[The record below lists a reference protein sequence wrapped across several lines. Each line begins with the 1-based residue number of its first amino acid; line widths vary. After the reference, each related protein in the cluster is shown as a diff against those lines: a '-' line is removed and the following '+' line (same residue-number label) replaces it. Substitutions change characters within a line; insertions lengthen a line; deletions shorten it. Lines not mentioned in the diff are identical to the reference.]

1 MKALSLC
8 ELNTRVASTI
18 NETFD
23 RPYWITAELSDVR
36 TAGNGHCYI
45 EFIDKSEKTGTVTA
59 RARGTIWAQRWFLLR
74 EDFEGQTR
82 QRFAAGIR
90 VLAEVQVTMHA
101 VYGYTLDVLDIDPSY
116 TMGEMARQRA
126 EIIRQLTADGILDMN
141 KELEIP
147 LLPQRIAVISAS
159 NAAGYG
165 DFRHQL
171 AHNDRGFAFY
181 TRLFPAAM
189 QGEKTESSIIA
200 ALDRIY
206 QVQDLFDVVVIIR
219 GGGATA
225 DLASF
230 DSYAI
235 AANCAQFPL
244 PIIVGIGHERDNTV
258 LDMVAH
264 TSVKTPTAVAAL
276 LIDRM
281 KTQADR
287 IDRLRSTLTST
298 LERMLREE
306 NLRLDMFARNIP
318 QWVETRRRQHQ
329 LRLQQIVLQLRQ
341 SHLLLKRQLDRLE
354 FFRQQLTAST
364 THRLEE
370 RRQQLQW
377 INQRI
382 EIARPENILRRGFS
396 ITRINGRA
404 VTSDTE
410 IKEGDRVVTQVA
422 RGSFSSVVKKE

>member
-1 MKALSLC
+1 MKTLSLC
-8 ELNTRVASTI
+8 ELNTKVASTI

-59 RARGTIWAQRWFLLR
+59 RARGTVWVQRWYLLR
-74 EDFEGQTR
+74 EDFERQTG

-90 VLAEVQVTMHA
+90 VLAEVQVSMHA

-116 TMGEMARQRA
+116 TIGEMTRQRA
-126 EIIRQLTADGILDMN
+126 EIIRRLTADGILDMN
-141 KELEIP
+141 KELEMP

-171 AHNDRGFAFY
+171 AHNDRGFIFY
-181 TRLFPAAM
+181 THLFPAAM

-206 QVQDLFDVVVIIR
+206 RVQDLFDVVVIIR

-244 PIIVGIGHERDNTV
+244 PVIVGIGHERDSTV

-281 KTQADR
+281 KLQADR
-287 IDRLRSTLTST
+287 IDRLRSTLVTA
-298 LERMLREE
+298 LERTLREE
-306 NLRLDMFARNIP
+306 NNRLDMFARSIP
-318 QWVETRRRQHQ
+318 QWVETRKRQHR
-329 LRLQQIVLQLRQ
+329 LRLQQIVLHLRE

-354 FFRQQLTAST
+354 FLRQQFTSGA
-364 THRLEE
+364 THQLEQ
-370 RRQQLQW
+370 RWQQLQW
-377 INQRI
+377 IERRI

-404 VTSDTE
+404 VTSAAE

-422 RGSFSSVVKKE
+422 QGSFASVVKKE

>member
-1 MKALSLC
+1 MKPLSLS
-8 ELNTRVASTI
+8 ELNDKVVATI
-18 NETFD
+18 HAAFD
-23 RPYWITAELSDVR
+23 HPYWITAELSDVR

-45 EFIDKSEKTGTVTA
+45 EFIDKNPRTGTVTA

-74 EDFEGQTR
+74 EDFERQTG
-82 QRFAAGIR
+82 QRFAAGIK
-90 VLAEVQVTMHA
+90 VLVQVEVSMHS
-101 VYGYTLDVLDIDPSY
+101 VYGYTLDVLDLDPSY
-116 TMGEMARQRA
+116 TIGEMALQRA
-126 EIIRQLTADGILDMN
+126 AIIRQLAAEGILDMN
-141 KELEIP
+141 KELEMP
-147 LLPQRIAVISAS
+147 LLPQRIAVISAAG
-159 NAAGYG
+159 AAGYG

-171 AHNDRGFAFY
+171 AHNDPGFAFY

-206 QVQDLFDVVVIIR
+206 RVHEYFDVVVIIR

-244 PIIVGIGHERDNTV
+244 PVIVGIGHERDSTV

-276 LIDRM
+276 LVDRM
-281 KTQADR
+281 KQQAAR
-287 IDRLRSTLTST
+287 LDRLGTVFVTTLQG
-298 LERMLREE
+298 RLRQETT
-306 NLRLDMFARNIP
+306 RLDMMAACLP
-318 QWVETRRRQHQ
+318 QWVETRKRQHR

-341 SHLLLKRQLDRLE
+341 AHLLLKRQSDRIEFIKDRITTAAARQLE
-354 FFRQQLTAST
+354 
-364 THRLEE
+364 H
-370 RRQQLQW
+370 RRQQLLW
-377 INQRI
+377 LEQRI
-382 EIARPENILRRGFS
+382 EISRPENILRRGFS
-396 ITRINGRA
+396 ITRIDGRA
-404 VTSDTE
+404 VTSATD

-422 RGSFSSVVKKE
+422 EGSFSSVVQKG

>member
-1 MKALSLC
+1 MKTLSLC
-8 ELNTRVASTI
+8 ELNNKVVSTI
-18 NETFD
+18 NSTFD

-45 EFIDKSEKTGTVTA
+45 EFIDKSEKTGAVTA
-59 RARGTIWAQRWFLLR
+59 RARGTIWAQRWLLLR
-74 EDFEGQTR
+74 TDFERLTG
-82 QRFAAGIR
+82 QRFTAGIK
-90 VLAEVQVTMHA
+90 VLVEVQVSMHA

-126 EIIRQLTADGILDMN
+126 DILRQLTAEGILYMN

-165 DFRHQL
+165 DFCHQL
-171 AHNDRGFAFY
+171 AHNEHGFAFY
-181 TRLFPAAM
+181 THLFPAVM
-189 QGEKTESSIIA
+189 QGEKTESSIISS
-200 ALDRIY
+200 LEKIY
-206 QVQDLFDVVVIIR
+206 RVQEYFDVVVIIR

-235 AANCAQFPL
+235 AAHCAQFPL
-244 PIIVGIGHERDNTV
+244 PVIVGIGHERDSTV
-258 LDMVAH
+258 LDVVAH

-281 KTQADR
+281 KEQAR
-287 IDRLRSTLTST
+287 RLDQLRTALVTTLQGI
-298 LERMLREE
+298 LRQETT
-306 NLRLDMFARNIP
+306 RLDMIAANLP
-318 QWVETRRRQHQ
+318 QWVENRRRQHR
-329 LRLQQIVLQLRQ
+329 LRLQQAVLRLRQ
-341 SHLLLKRQLDRLE
+341 SGLLLKRQLDRLDFLQE
-354 FFRQQLTAST
+354 RIATAATQQLE
-364 THRLEE
+364 H

-377 INQRI
+377 IEQRI

-404 VTSDTE
+404 ITSMTD

-422 RGSFSSVVKKE
+422 QGSFSSIVEKE